1 MVFTIGPRILPHF
14 AGVYSIFSKRLMF
27 LSLLLL
33 QTGCTLRVCS
43 EPLAYE
49 GIVSSAWK
57 TLPVSGILEL
67 GGVLVF
73 AVNIA
78 LTMLAGKSA
87 FAQAA
92 GNRQTI
98 PTA

>member
-1 MVFTIGPRILPHF
+1 MVFDRPRILPHF

-27 LSLLLL
+27 LSLLFAPDGLHTARVL
-33 QTGCTLRVCS
+33 RATCLRGYRILRVEDPSC
-43 EPLAYE
+43 LR
-49 GIVSSAWK
+49 
-57 TLPVSGILEL
+57 ILEL